1 MADVAK
7 RVRTGHGKT
16 MSADGVSVEAM
27 KFGRRRSMPHRIR
40 EDQAMS
46 FTNVNAGRQVGLV
59 TLLAVASWL
68 SASAG
73 GEPTRRRSSP
83 PTRARPATAGT
94 VMGSG
99 IFEGNAFSLLAG
111 PRPPT
116 PQDQSPPLPPP
127 KDAPPFDRDDLMQ
140 RLSKATAV
148 IEDIA
153 SAPTKPIRSGSRV
166 AEAIDELIAVSRQLA
181 HDDPDYSSDVHYVR
195 YADDLFA
202 AARLLRSSLDRAAGP
217 RADMALRS
225 VRAACASCHGRFN
238 P

>member
-1 MADVAK
+1 
-7 RVRTGHGKT
+7 
-16 MSADGVSVEAM
+16 
-27 KFGRRRSMPHRIR
+27 
-40 EDQAMS
+40 MS
-46 FTNVNAGRQVGLV
+46 FTNVNAGRRVGLV

-83 PTRARPATAGT
+83 PTRARPAAAGT
-94 VMGSG
+94 AMSPGL
-99 IFEGNAFSLLAG
+99 FEGNAFSLLEG
-111 PRPPT
+111 PKPP
-116 PQDQSPPLPPP
+116 PPLEHRLPPP
-127 KDAPPFDRDDLMQ
+127 EEAPPFDRDDLMQ
-140 RLSKATAV
+140 RLSRATAV

-153 SAPTKPIRSGSRV
+153 SASTKPIRSGSRV

-217 RADMALRS
+217 RADTARRS